1 MKQNIIQQHENL
13 LVNTFISNKQKQRIS
28 SLLKSK
34 KGRQKIRA
42 LLPHSIEFEAKFICK
57 IPDNKQTAE
66 NIFSLLISK
75 NAPDICYL
83 ISEHT
88 SFDGKMMQLEEALK
102 KIVGSG
108 IATIISCIPGELAY
122 YEGEDLKNR
131 LILSHIKISSLS

>member
-1 MKQNIIQQHENL
+1 MTQSIQNHENL
-13 LVNTFISNKQKQRIS
+13 FVNAFISNKQKQRIS
-28 SLLKSK
+28 YLLKSK
-34 KGRQKIRA
+34 KGRQKIKA
-42 LLPHSIEFEAKFICK
+42 LLPHSLEFDSKSIHK

-66 NIFSLLISK
+66 NIYALLVSK

-88 SFDGKMMQLEEALK
+88 SFDGKIMQLEEALN

-108 IATIISCIPGELAY
+108 VATIISCIPGELAY

-131 LILSHIKISSLS
+131 LILTHIKASSLS